1 MLIPSTI
8 TARRTRRYT
17 STLYIRRTIHGVGYN
32 PMDDGGR
39 YSIKS
44 PILSN
49 LPPTRPTLT
58 PPFTLLSGIA
68 GTLPNTTY
76 SSSISLTEVTG
87 VAARRVGGDHRRYD
101 DGAGLL
107 SEGGGAAHRH
117 TRPGDSG
124 ARHSLP
130 GDPVRTGMRIV
141 IADGMDHRKAT
152 IAGVTFWVGVGFQNG
167 WIFADKLGDGFFA
180 GLLGNRMTAGA
191 IVAVLMMLFM
201 ELTTRRNRR
210 LTVPLKNES
219 LPEVDKFARRADW
232 NEPST
237 ERLASAG
244 EETLGRCCCRSIA
257 NPTLRCACPSP
268 SAWRTKPPSWSS

>member
-1 MLIPSTI
+1 MRLGGW
-8 TARRTRRYT
+8 
-17 STLYIRRTIHGVGYN
+17 GVIIG
-32 PMDDGGR
+32 
-39 YSIKS
+39 
-44 PILSN
+44 
-49 LPPTRPTLT
+49 
-58 PPFTLLSGIA
+58 
-68 GTLPNTTY
+68 
-76 SSSISLTEVTG
+76 VTMMALAFFPK
-87 VAARRVGGDHRRYD
+87 VAA
-101 DGAGLL
+101 LL
-107 SEGGGAAHRH
+107 IAIPGPVIAAHA
-117 TRPGDSG
+117 TVFLGI
-124 ARHSLP
+124 LF
-130 GDPVRTGMRIV
+130 VQGMRIV
-141 IADGMDHRKAT
+141 IADGMDQRKAT